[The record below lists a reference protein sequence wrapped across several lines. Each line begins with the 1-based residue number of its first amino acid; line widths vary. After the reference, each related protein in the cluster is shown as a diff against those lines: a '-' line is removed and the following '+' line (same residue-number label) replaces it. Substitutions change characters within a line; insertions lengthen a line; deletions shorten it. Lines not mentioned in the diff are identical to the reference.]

1 MSTAKIQTG
10 DTVQVISGNY
20 RGTVGVVTKV
30 IITKAR
36 NGLTMKRA
44 SVSTV
49 PKIAKYRKSQS
60 VQGTTYPGQ
69 KFDIDRTIDLSNL
82 NLFTGLTI
90 SKSKIELKN
99 GKKVRVYKKTSETVT
114 KEKVSKIKAAP
125 QLETDSK

>member
-1 MSTAKIQTG
+1 MSTVKIQTG

-30 IITKAR
+30 IKTKAR

-82 NLFTGLTI
+82 MLFTGSTI
-90 SKSKIELKN
+90 SRQI
-99 GKKVRVYKKTSETVT
+99 RYTS
-114 KEKVSKIKAAP
+114 SF
-125 QLETDSK
+125 

>member
-60 VQGTTYPGQ
+60 VQGTAYPGQ

-90 SKSKIELKN
+90 SKSKIELKD

-114 KEKVSKIKAAP
+114 KEKVAKIKVGP

>member
-1 MSTAKIQTG
+1 MSTVKIQTG
-10 DTVQVISGNY
+10 DTVKVISGNY

-30 IITKAR
+30 IKTKAR
-36 NGLTMKRA
+36 NGLIMKRA

-82 NLFTGLTI
+82 MLFTGSTTSRSVI
-90 SKSKIELKN
+90 KTVE
-99 GKKVRVYKKTSETVT
+99 GKKLRVYKKTSETVV
-114 KEKVSKIKAAP
+114 KEKVSKVKTTP
-125 QLETDSK
+125 ELETQTA